1 MRRSITVL
9 ELLSYLPWQQGLWVE
24 AWWSGAW
31 WVVGSGQVLQNKQT
45 HEDVTACNYNKTTLV
60 CHMTLSETRGETAQS
75 AHVWPKRVQ

>member
-1 MRRSITVL
+1 M
-9 ELLSYLPWQQGLWVE
+9 
-24 AWWSGAW
+24 
-31 WVVGSGQVLQNKQT
+31 VGSGQVLQNKQT